1 MDFTID
7 ISKIIL
13 FIVTLIF
20 AVISRYFIPWL
31 KSKLDEHSKEEIKY
45 WIGVFVSAAE
55 SYFGKD
61 MGAEKKAWVIDQA
74 IIKFNSLGIK
84 IDGEEIQDIV
94 ESVYREAVQAGLI
107 HWGQN
112 KATREDAVK
121 GNLE

>member
-7 ISKIIL
+7 ITKIIL
-13 FIVTLIF
+13 FVITVIF
-20 AVISRYFIPWL
+20 AIISRYFIPWL
-31 KSKLDEHSKEEIKY
+31 KSKLDDHSKEEIKY

-55 SYFGKD
+55 SYFGKE

-74 IIKFNSLGIK
+74 ILKFNSIGIK

-107 HWGQN
+107 QWGQN
-112 KATREDAVK
+112 KATREDVV
-121 GNLE
+121 GNDKE